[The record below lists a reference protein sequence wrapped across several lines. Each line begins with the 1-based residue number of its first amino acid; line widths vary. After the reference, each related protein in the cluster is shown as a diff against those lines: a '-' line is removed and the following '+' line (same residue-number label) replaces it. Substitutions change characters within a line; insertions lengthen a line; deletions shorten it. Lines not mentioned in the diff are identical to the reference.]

1 MYVLYVCACMIS
13 HLVYLLMIIWCNI
26 CTYVI
31 WTTDDNILKKQWA
44 YILILFDLTDVK
56 DKAEIEKLKAEL
68 AALRKKMSEEESRR
82 LRGEKE
88 KAALEIEAVTKL
100 RNETETLKVCIRS
113 ALVIVCMY
121 VCSI

>member
-1 MYVLYVCACMIS
+1 
-13 HLVYLLMIIWCNI
+13 
-26 CTYVI
+26 
-31 WTTDDNILKKQWA
+31 
-44 YILILFDLTDVK
+44 VK

-68 AALRKKMSEEESRR
+68 AALRKKASEEESRR

-88 KAALEIEAVTKL
+88 KAALEIEAVAKS

-121 VCSI
+121 VCMYVCMCFIAYGDPYDSNKQMYYWYSIHIF